1 MKSFKWLYMKSFKS
15 KGATVNP
22 ENKKDNKCFQYAPT
36 LALNHQNIGKDLQRI
51 SKITPF
57 INKYNWGG
65 IGFPEGPK
73 DWEKFEQNNK
83 AIALNILYV
92 PRNTEE
98 ICLCANQ
105 IIIMR
110 VKIK

>member
-1 MKSFKWLYMKSFKS
+1 MLSICTNFSIKSS
-15 KGATVNP
+15 KYWKRST
-22 ENKKDNKCFQYAPT
+22 K
-36 LALNHQNIGKDLQRI
+36 I

-83 AIALNILYV
+83 TIALNTLYV

-105 IIIMR
+105 IIIR